1 MEISQKK
8 DYIILMKKNYNGQLL
23 VICEIKFLLT
33 NYHYPFISSVVFE
46 PVIVIFYL
54 EEELYIF
61 CNTGELRETDLKS
74 LISNILKEVRKVY
87 NSDVI

>member
-1 MEISQKK
+1 LDILQKK

-23 VICEIKFLLT
+23 VICEIKFILT
-33 NYHYPFISSVVFE
+33 NYHYPFISSVFCE

-54 EEELYIF
+54 EELYIF
-61 CNTGELRETDLKS
+61 CNTWELRERDLIS

-87 NSDVI
+87 NSDVK